1 MPGMSRCGAV
11 PRESGAC
18 PEAKGG
24 GALRASGTPAGGGGT
39 AAPAEFRHIRNV
51 RPTPWVYEA
60 ASASPHPRLRINAP
74 FVSTD
79 LHDSLRPFG

>member
-1 MPGMSRCGAV
+1 MPLFRGMFALGRSLGSDRTELERARGFG
-11 PRESGAC
+11 GAC
-18 PEAKGG
+18 A
-24 GALRASGTPAGGGGT
+24 PAGA
-39 AAPAEFRHIRNV
+39 AAPAEFRHSRNV